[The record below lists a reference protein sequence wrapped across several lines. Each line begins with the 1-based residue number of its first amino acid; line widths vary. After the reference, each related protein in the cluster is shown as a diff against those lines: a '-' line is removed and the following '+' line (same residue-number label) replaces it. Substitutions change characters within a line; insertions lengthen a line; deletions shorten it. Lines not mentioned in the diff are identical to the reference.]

1 MAYFFVNV
9 IYFEIVKVICIHHQ
23 KLTFHQ
29 SVPLSIQSNCLSNW
43 KLLSYESSCPSVGWL
58 VGLGGKLHFP
68 LIRALVLFYINT
80 PFKKPVPCDDTLCR
94 IYKITLKVSCRIF
107 CYPISVFSL
116 FVRTYLKQKKKGMR
130 KGRYV
135 TNKEIKFYFLT

>member
-1 MAYFFVNV
+1 MPQGYSIF
-9 IYFEIVKVICIHHQ
+9 IHQ
-23 KLTFHQ
+23 TLIFHQ
-29 SVPLSIQSNCLSNW
+29 SVLLSIQSNVYLIVSYSMSPFVR
-43 KLLSYESSCPSVGWL
+43 LLVGCSVGWL
-58 VGLGGKLHFP
+58 VGLGGKLHFHT
-68 LIRALVLFYINT
+68 LIRALDLFYINT

-94 IYKITLKVSCRIF
+94 IYKITLKVSCRIS